1 MSKNIR
7 FFNEGVDF
15 DLKNNATLS
24 SWITQTAHNE
34 GFTIKSINY
43 IFCNDDYL
51 HKINVDYLDHDTLT
65 DIITFDNSESPGK
78 IESDIFISID
88 TVASNAHDFNLPF
101 ENELH
106 RVIIH
111 GLLHLCG
118 FKDKSPDEASLMRDK
133 ENYYLSLLTF

>member
-7 FFNEGVDF
+7 FFSEEVNFELKNKVALRNWIAEAASNEGY
-15 DLKNNATLS
+15 S
-24 SWITQTAHNE
+24 
-34 GFTIKSINY
+34 IKSINY

-51 HKINVDYLDHDTLT
+51 HKINVEYLDHDTLT
-65 DIITFDNSESPGK
+65 DIITFDNSEDPGR

-88 TVASNAHDFNLPF
+88 TVASNANDLNITF
-101 ENELH
+101 EIELH

-118 FKDKSPDEASLMRDK
+118 YKDKSPQDAILMREK
-133 ENYYLSLLTF
+133 ENHYLSLQEF

>member
-7 FFNEGVDF
+7 FFSEEVNFELKNKVALRNWIAKAASNEGY
-15 DLKNNATLS
+15 S
-24 SWITQTAHNE
+24 
-34 GFTIKSINY
+34 IKSINY

-51 HKINVDYLDHDTLT
+51 HKINVEYLDHDTLT
-65 DIITFDNSESPGK
+65 DIITFDNSEDPGR

-88 TVASNAHDFNLPF
+88 TVASNANDLNITF
-101 ENELH
+101 EVELH

-118 FKDKSPDEASLMRDK
+118 YKDKAPQDAILMREK
-133 ENYYLSLLTF
+133 ENHYLSLQEF

>member
-7 FFNEGVDF
+7 FFSEEVNFELKNKVALRNWIAKAASNEGY
-15 DLKNNATLS
+15 S
-24 SWITQTAHNE
+24 
-34 GFTIKSINY
+34 IKSINY

-51 HKINVDYLDHDTLT
+51 HKINVEYLDHDTLT
-65 DIITFDNSESPGK
+65 DIITFDNSEDPGR

-88 TVASNAHDFNLPF
+88 TVASNANDLNITF
-101 ENELH
+101 EVELH

-118 FKDKSPDEASLMRDK
+118 YKDKSPQDAILMREK
-133 ENYYLSLLTF
+133 ENHYLSLQEF